1 MVQFKVDKN
10 GGIII
15 IIMESNRNGWMAPLD
30 IYYTETRKIVATN
43 DLLDELPR
51 GD

>member
-15 IIMESNRNGWMAPLD
+15 IIMDRNGWMAPLD
-30 IYYTETRKIVATN
+30 IYYKETRKIVATN